1 MNKPI
6 AIFLPSRSTTLST
19 DLDGDGCGAREQ
31 VADWLANQLA
41 DVGREVHIFT
51 NQKSSMTAWRVYEAG
66 AVHYIDNEMAAPM
79 LTTYDWEALVSFDY
93 PNLSALPGIKD
104 RVERLV
110 VAQNYFSFPPN
121 ADVPISYYENIDAFV
136 YPSEWAATEC
146 AKISQADPEKGVVI
160 PYTWDPRFFSVD
172 REGDGKRFIY
182 VNQAESG
189 LAQMLKMWPEI
200 LNNNP
205 GYTLTV
211 ATNAQEFVDQIQW
224 SHHYQSQLALDIRDL
239 MDQPGVRYIG
249 RQNRAQLARELA
261 ESDAL
266 LYPADPLMP
275 AETGSLP
282 IIQAIA
288 SGCLPFFVDVDA
300 LGELYGDIGIAV
312 KDVDSFADA
321 VRGPYVPPG
330 IPEDRFPTEVFAK
343 WREVLGC

>member
-1 MNKPI
+1 MSKPV
-6 AIFLPSRSTTLST
+6 AIFLPSRSTTLSA
-19 DLDGDGCGAREQ
+19 DLDGNGCGAREQ
-31 VADWLANQLA
+31 VADWLANELA
-41 DVGREVHIFT
+41 QDDIEVHIFT
-51 NQKSSMTAWRVYEAG
+51 NQKEPLHAYGKYGTAPI
-66 AVHYIDNEMAAPM
+66 HYIDNEMAAPM
-79 LTTYDWEALVSFDY
+79 FTTYDWKALVSFDY

-104 RVERLV
+104 RVDKLV

-121 ADVPISYYENIDAFV
+121 ADVPIDYYENIDTFV

-146 AKISQADPEKGVVI
+146 AKISQAPTDKSAVI
-160 PYTWDPRFFSVD
+160 PYTWDRRFFSVD
-172 REGDGKRFIY
+172 RQGDGKRFIY

-189 LAQMLKMWPEI
+189 LAQMLRIWPEI

-211 ATNAQEFVDQIQW
+211 ATNAQEFTDQIQW

-249 RQNRAQLARELA
+249 RQNRAALAREMA

-266 LYPADPLMP
+266 FYPADPLMP
-275 AETGSLP
+275 SETGSLP

-312 KDVDSFADA
+312 KDVESFADA
-321 VRGPYVPPG
+321 VRGPYMPPG
-330 IPEDRFPTEVFAK
+330 IPEDRFPQETYDK